1 MSATNPRPQ
10 QKSDGTPTESIAV
23 RSTPVRFV
31 TATALFD
38 GHDASINIIRR
49 FLQREGA
56 EVVHLGHNRPVH
68 EVVIA
73 ALQEDADAIA
83 LSSYQGGHN
92 EYFRY
97 TIDLLKQAGASHIRV
112 FGGGGGVIVD
122 SEIKELMAYGVERI
136 YSPDDGRTLGLEG
149 MARDMIARAKK
160 SERPA
165 ATGADLYAN
174 YGHLLSRRISQIE
187 ASSFAPEII
196 LGQKKVPVLGFTG
209 SGGAGKSSLID
220 EFLRR
225 FKLIYPH
232 LRLALLSVDP
242 TQRRTG
248 GALLGDRLRLNS
260 VNDGKIYMR
269 SLATRTEN
277 AAISS
282 RLKDILTFL
291 KGEQFD
297 LIVIESA
304 GIGQS
309 DTAITDL
316 CDFSVFVMTPEYGA
330 ATQLE
335 KIAMLDYADMVIIN
349 KSDRVRAEDALI
361 QVRKQFRRNTGRLD
375 ESDGDLPIYPTVANR
390 FGDTLVD
397 DAFAALIHNLQNKK
411 LLPSDLKAA
420 VTLDS
425 ASIQDEFIPAK
436 RTRYLSEIADAVR
449 LYHSTADEQA
459 SIAHR
464 LQALYETLIELGQ
477 RPTATLGETLT
488 VPEDSTA
495 AAITNRYNSLL
506 AGLNP
511 HVLKMLT
518 ALPKLRKDYGQEK
531 FSYRVRDKDV
541 TVNAGVKSLSDTL
554 VAKVTPAPY
563 SDWGELTKFLLREN
577 IPGEFPFTAGVFP
590 FKREGEDPTRMFAGE
605 GSPERTNR
613 RFHLIAKGQ
622 PAARLSTAFDS
633 ITLYGENPA
642 ERPDIFGK
650 IGNAGV
656 SIATV
661 DDMKKLYSGFDLSAP
676 TTSVSMTINGPSPT
690 ILAFFMNAAIDQQ
703 IELHLR
709 SLGTLDEATANLR
722 KNFSARK
729 MSVPTYRDALPENHD
744 SLGLALLGT
753 SGDQLVEREV
763 YDKIAARTLSQVRGT
778 VQADILKEDQA
789 QNTCIFSTEFSLK
802 VMGDM
807 QQFFIEKDV
816 TNFYSVSV
824 SGYHIAEAGANPI
837 TQVAFTLANG
847 FTLAEYYLS
856 RGMQIDAFAR
866 NFSFFFSNGMD
877 VEYAVIGRVAR
888 RIWAI
893 AMRNLYGA
901 TERSQKLKYH
911 IQTSGRSLHAQEI
924 SFNDIRTTLQ
934 ALYAIM
940 DNCNSLHT
948 NAYDEAVTTPTPE
961 SVRRAIAIQLIINR
975 ELGLT
980 KNENPM
986 QGSYFVT
993 RLTDLVEEAILQEF
1007 DRISDRGGVLGA
1019 METMYQ
1025 RNKIQEE
1032 SLYYEKLKNSG
1043 ELPIVGVNT
1052 FLSEETEYYHGELMR
1067 STDDE
1072 KQRQI
1077 DSLQAFHTLHSS
1089 ESAPALQKLRQVA
1102 LSSGNVFS
1110 ELMQTVKTCS
1120 LGQITGALYEVGGS
1134 YRRNM

>member
-1 MSATNPRPQ
+1 M
-10 QKSDGTPTESIAV
+10 K
-23 RSTPVRFV
+23 PVRFV

-83 LSSYQGGHN
+83 VSSYQGGHN
-92 EYFRY
+92 EYFKY
-97 TIDLLKQAGASHIRV
+97 MVDLLKQAGASHIKV

-122 SEIKELMAYGVERI
+122 SEIKDLMAYGVERI
-136 YSPDDGRTLGLEG
+136 YSPDDGRSLGLEG
-149 MARDMIARAKK
+149 MARDMIQRAASVQKPPVH
-160 SERPA
+160 S
-165 ATGADLYAN
+165 GDLMAN
-174 YGHLLSRRISQIE
+174 YGHTLSRYISQIE
-187 ASSFAPEII
+187 SQEVTATGSPEPVE
-196 LGQKKVPVLGFTG
+196 GQPVTPVLGFTG

-225 FKLIYPH
+225 FKLLYPD

-242 TQRRTG
+242 TQRKTG

-260 VNDGKIYMR
+260 VNDGKIFMR
-269 SLATRTEN
+269 SLATRTDN
-277 AAISS
+277 AAVSPT
-282 RLKDILTFL
+282 LKEILGFL
-291 KGEQFD
+291 RGSTTLRSGDPKTDRTIGVKKFD
-297 LIVIESA
+297 LIIIESA

-316 CDFSVFVMTPEYGA
+316 CDFSVYVMTPEYGA

-361 QVRKQFRRNTGRLD
+361 QVRKQYRRNHNRLGERD
-375 ESDGDLPIYPTVANR
+375 EDLPIYPTIANR
-390 FGDTLVD
+390 FGDVLVEN
-397 DAFAALIHNLQNKK
+397 AFAALVRHLQQKQMLPATLSPAVK
-411 LLPSDLKAA
+411 LE
-420 VTLDS
+420 S
-425 ASIQDEFIPAK
+425 ASIKDDFIPAR
-436 RTRYLSEIADAVR
+436 RTRYLSEIADTVR
-449 LYHSTADEQA
+449 SYHAAATTQADLA
-459 SIAHR
+459 R
-464 LQALYETLIELGQ
+464 KLQALY
-477 RPTATLGETLT
+477 TALVTIGYQPEKPLGEALEIPASQPAEPLVTQYNALLKKIDPQLLT
-488 VPEDSTA
+488 D
-495 AAITNRYNSLL
+495 
-506 AGLNP
+506 
-511 HVLKMLT
+511 
-518 ALPKLRKDYGQEK
+518 LRSIGKIRANYAQET
-531 FSYRVRDKDV
+531 FSYKVRDKEV
-541 TVNAGVKSLSDTL
+541 TVRAGTRSLSDTL
-554 VAKVTPAPY
+554 IAKVVPAPFE
-563 SDWGELTKFLLREN
+563 DWGELANFLLKEN
-577 IPGEFPFTAGVFP
+577 IPGEFPYTAGVFP

-656 SIATV
+656 SICTV

-703 IELHLR
+703 V
-709 SLGTLDEATANLR
+709 EAYLAREGKLAAAQEKIRRLYAEKNL
-722 KNFSARK
+722 KA
-729 MSVPTYRDALPENHD
+729 PDYRDGKPESHNG
-744 SLGLALLGT
+744 LGLALLGV
-753 SGDQLVEREV
+753 SGDKLVEPDIYANIR
-763 YDKIAARTLSQVRGT
+763 KATLAQVRGT

-802 VMGDM
+802 VMGDI
-807 QQFFIEKDV
+807 QQFFIDNQV

-847 FTLAEYYLS
+847 FTLVEYYLS
-856 RGMQIDAFAR
+856 RGMKIDDFAR

-877 VEYAVIGRVAR
+877 PEYAVIGRVAR
-888 RIWAI
+888 RIWAV
-893 AMRNLYGA
+893 AMRNLYKA
-901 TERSQKLKYH
+901 DARSQKLKYH

-980 KNENPM
+980 KNENPL
-986 QGSYFVT
+986 QGSYFIT

-1032 SLYYEKLKNSG
+1032 SLYYEKLKTSG
-1043 ELPIVGVNT
+1043 ELPIIGVNT

-1077 DSLQAFHTLHSS
+1077 ESLAQFHAFHAT
-1089 ESAPALQKLRQVA
+1089 ESPAALDKLRRVA
-1102 LSSGNVFS
+1102 LRSGNVFA
-1110 ELMQTVKTCS
+1110 ELMQTVKSCS

>member
-1 MSATNPRPQ
+1 M
-10 QKSDGTPTESIAV
+10 K
-23 RSTPVRFV
+23 PVRFV

-97 TIDLLKQAGASHIRV
+97 TIDLLKQAGASHIKV

-122 SEIKELMAYGVERI
+122 SEIKDLMAYGVERI
-136 YSPDDGRTLGLEG
+136 YSPDDGRELGLEG
-149 MARDMIARAKK
+149 MARDMIQRASSAK
-160 SERPA
+160 RPA
-165 ATGADLYAN
+165 MHAGDLYAN
-174 YGHLLSRRISQIE
+174 HGHLLSRRISMIE
-187 ASSFAPEII
+187 AQETLTPMVSESP
-196 LGQKKVPVLGFTG
+196 VPVLGFTG

-225 FKLIYPH
+225 FKLLYPQ

-242 TQRRTG
+242 TQRKTG

-260 VNDGKIYMR
+260 VNDGKIFMR

-277 AAISS
+277 AAISTT
-282 RLKDILTFL
+282 LKDILQFL
-291 KGEQFD
+291 RGEQFD

-361 QVRKQFRRNTGRLD
+361 QVRKQYRRNTGRLNEAD
-375 ESDGDLPIYPTVANR
+375 AELPIYPTIANR

-397 DAFAALIHNLQNKK
+397 EAFAALISQLQGKK
-411 LLPSDLKAA
+411 LLRADLAPAVALDAA
-420 VTLDS
+420 RGARATVPEDP
-425 ASIQDEFIPAK
+425 ASLAAAPPAKDEFIPAK
-436 RTRYLSEIADAVR
+436 RIRYLSEIADSVR
-449 LYHSTADEQA
+449 AYHNKADAQA
-459 SIAHR
+459 NLAHR
-464 LQALYETLIELGQ
+464 LQSLYETLAELGHK
-477 RPTATLGETLT
+477 PAAELGESLDMPADT
-488 VPEDSTA
+488 VA
-495 AAITNRYNSLL
+495 AAIVAKYQSVL
-506 AGLNP
+506 AEIDP
-511 HVLKMLT
+511 QVLK
-518 ALPKLRKDYGQEK
+518 ALKSLPALRTDYAKEK
-531 FSYRVRDKDV
+531 FSYRVREKEV

-554 VAKVTPAPY
+554 VSKVTPAPF
-563 SDWGELTKFLLREN
+563 SDWGELTRFMLREN

-661 DDMKKLYSGFDLSAP
+661 DDMKKLYSGFDLSSP

-709 SLGTLDEATANLR
+709 AEGKLEEATTKLR
-722 KNFSARK
+722 KLFAERSLPA
-729 MSVPTYRDALPENHD
+729 PTYRDALPENHNQ
-744 SLGLALLGT
+744 LGLALLGT
-753 SGDQLVEREV
+753 SGDKLVAPEV
-763 YDKIAARTLSQVRGT
+763 YAKIAAQTLTQVRGT

-807 QQFFIEKDV
+807 QQFFIENNV

-856 RGMQIDAFAR
+856 RGMRIDDFAR

-901 TERSQKLKYH
+901 AERSQKLKYH

-980 KNENPM
+980 KNENPL
-986 QGSYFVT
+986 QGSYFIT

-1032 SLYYEKLKNSG
+1032 SLFYEKLKNSG

-1077 DSLQAFHTLHSS
+1077 DSLNAFHALHAG
-1089 ESAPALQKLRQVA
+1089 ESQRALQNLRRVA
-1102 LSSGNVFS
+1102 LASGNVFT
-1110 ELMQTVKTCS
+1110 ELMQAVKTCS
-1120 LGQITGALYEVGGS
+1120 LGEITGALYEVGGS

>member
-1 MSATNPRPQ
+1 M
-10 QKSDGTPTESIAV
+10 K
-23 RSTPVRFV
+23 PVRFV
-31 TATALFD
+31 TATSLFD

-73 ALQEDADAIA
+73 ALQEDADGIAI
-83 LSSYQGGHN
+83 SSYQGGHN
-92 EYFRY
+92 EYFKY
-97 TIDLLKQAGASHIRV
+97 TVDLLKQAGASHIKV

-122 SEIKELMAYGVERI
+122 SEIKDLMAYGVERI
-136 YSPDDGRTLGLEG
+136 YSPDDGRTLGLDG
-149 MARDMIARAKK
+149 MARDMIERASKTTH
-160 SERPA
+160 PPV
-165 ATGADLYAN
+165 TPGLNPGLQDLYAN
-174 YGHLLSRRISQIE
+174 YGHLLSRRISLIE
-187 ASSFAPEII
+187 AQGTATPAASQSP
-196 LGQKKVPVLGFTG
+196 VPVLGFTG

-225 FKLIYPH
+225 FKLLYPE

-242 TQRRTG
+242 TQRKTG

-260 VNDGKIYMR
+260 VNDGKIFMR
-269 SLATRTEN
+269 SLATRTDN
-277 AAISS
+277 AAISPT
-282 RLKDILTFL
+282 LKEILTYL
-291 KGEQFD
+291 RSEKFD
-297 LIVIESA
+297 LIIIESA

-316 CDFSVFVMTPEYGA
+316 CDFSVYVMTPEYGA

-335 KIAMLDYADMVIIN
+335 KIAMLDYANMVIIN

-361 QVRKQFRRNTGRLD
+361 QVRKQYRRNHALLTQKD
-375 ESDGDLPIYPTVANR
+375 EELPIYPTIANR
-390 FGDTLVD
+390 FGDVLVD
-397 DAFAALIHNLQNKK
+397 DAFAALVRHLQQKK
-411 LLPSDLKAA
+411 FLPDNIAPA
-420 VTLDS
+420 VKLES
-425 ASIQDEFIPAK
+425 ASVKDDFIPAR
-436 RTRYLSEIADAVR
+436 RTRYLSEIADSVR
-449 LYHSTADEQA
+449 SYHSAAAEQA
-459 SIAHR
+459 DLAR
-464 LQALYETLIELGQ
+464 KLQSLYTALVTIGYEPE
-477 RPTATLGETLT
+477 RPLGEALEIPASQPAEPLVTQ
-488 VPEDSTA
+488 
-495 AAITNRYNSLL
+495 YNALLKEIDPQLL
-506 AGLNP
+506 AD
-511 HVLKMLT
+511 
-518 ALPKLRKDYGQEK
+518 LRSIGKTRANYAQETY
-531 FSYRVRDKDV
+531 SYKVRDKEV
-541 TVNAGVKSLSDTL
+541 TVRAGTKSLSDTL
-554 VAKVTPAPY
+554 IAKVVPAPY
-563 SDWGELTKFLLREN
+563 EDWGELTKFLLNEN
-577 IPGEFPFTAGVFP
+577 IPGEFPYTAGVFP

-656 SIATV
+656 SICTV

-703 IELHLR
+703 V
-709 SLGTLDEATANLR
+709 EAYLTREGKLAAAQEKIRQLYAEKNL
-722 KNFSARK
+722 KA
-729 MSVPTYRDALPENHD
+729 PDYRDGKPD
-744 SLGLALLGT
+744 SHNGLGLALLGVT
-753 SGDQLVEREV
+753 GEKVLAPEV
-763 YDKIAARTLSQVRGT
+763 YENIRKATLSQVRGT

-802 VMGDM
+802 VMGDI
-807 QQFFIEKDV
+807 QQFFIDNQV

-856 RGMQIDAFAR
+856 RGMKIDDFAR

-877 VEYAVIGRVAR
+877 PEYAVIGRVAR
-888 RIWAI
+888 RIWAVS
-893 AMRNLYGA
+893 MRNLYKA
-901 TERSQKLKYH
+901 DARSQKLKYH

-980 KNENPM
+980 KNENPL
-986 QGSYFVT
+986 QGSYFLT

-1032 SLYYEKLKNSG
+1032 SLYYEKLKTSG
-1043 ELPIVGVNT
+1043 ELPIIGVNT

-1067 STDDE
+1067 STDEE

-1077 DSLQAFHTLHSS
+1077 ESLAQFHAFHAA
-1089 ESAPALQKLRQVA
+1089 ESTPALDKLRKVA
-1102 LSSGNVFS
+1102 LRSGNVFE
-1110 ELMQTVKTCS
+1110 ELVETVKSCS
-1120 LGQITGALYEVGGS
+1120 LGQITGALYEVGGR

>member
-1 MSATNPRPQ
+1 MNTSP
-10 QKSDGTPTESIAV
+10 S
-23 RSTPVRFV
+23 PVRFV

-97 TIDLLKQAGASHIRV
+97 TIDLLKQAGASHIKV

-122 SEIKELMAYGVERI
+122 SEIKDLMAYGVERI

-149 MARDMIARAKK
+149 MARDMIARAASAK
-160 SERPA
+160 RPPMQ
-165 ATGADLYAN
+165 GGNLYAN
-174 YGHLLSRRISQIE
+174 HGHLLSRQISLIE
-187 ASSFAPEII
+187 AQGTVKPSVSQSP
-196 LGQKKVPVLGFTG
+196 VPVLGFTG

-242 TQRRTG
+242 TQRKTG

-260 VNDGKIYMR
+260 VNDGKIFMR

-277 AAISS
+277 AAISAS
-282 RLKDILTFL
+282 LKDILAFL
-291 KGEQFD
+291 RGEQFD
-297 LIVIESA
+297 LIIIESA

-316 CDFSVFVMTPEYGA
+316 CDLSVFVMTPEYGA

-361 QVRKQFRRNTGRLD
+361 QVRKQFRRNTGRLNETD
-375 ESDGDLPIYPTVANR
+375 AELPIYPTVANR

-397 DAFAALIHNLQNKK
+397 DAFAALICNLQSKK
-411 LLPSDLKAA
+411 LLPDSLTAA

-425 ASIQDEFIPAK
+425 ASIKDEFIPAK
-436 RTRYLSEIADAVR
+436 RTRYLSEISDAVR
-449 LYHSTADEQA
+449 AYHSTADEQA

-464 LQALYETLIELGQ
+464 LQALYETLGELGYT
-477 RPTATLGETLT
+477 PSAALGEQLEAPAD
-488 VPEDSTA
+488 VTA
-495 AAITNRYNSLL
+495 AAITNKYNSLL
-506 AGLNP
+506 ADLNP
-511 HVLKMLT
+511 HLLKMLT
-518 ALPKLRKDYGQEK
+518 ALPKLRHDYGQEK
-531 FSYRVRDKDV
+531 FSYRVREKEV
-541 TVNAGVKSLSDTL
+541 TVNAGVKSLSDSL
-554 VAKVTPAPY
+554 VTKVTPAPFN
-563 SDWGELTKFLLREN
+563 DWGELTKFLLKEN

-703 IELHLR
+703 VELYLR
-709 SLGTLDEATANLR
+709 AEGKLEEATARLR
-722 KNFSARK
+722 KIFSERNLP
-729 MSVPTYRDALPENHD
+729 VPAYRDALPENHNA
-744 SLGLALLGT
+744 LGLALLGT
-753 SGDQLVEREV
+753 SGDKLVERQV
-763 YDKIAARTLSQVRGT
+763 YDKIVAKTLAQVRGT

-807 QQFFIEKDV
+807 QQFFIENDV

-901 TERSQKLKYH
+901 AERSQKLKYH

-980 KNENPM
+980 KNENPL

-993 RLTDLVEEAILQEF
+993 RLTDLVEEAILKEF

-1077 DSLQAFHTLHSS
+1077 DSLQAFHALHAA
-1089 ESAPALQKLRQVA
+1089 ESADALGKLRQVA
-1102 LSSGNVFS
+1102 LRSGNVFA
-1110 ELMQTVKTCS
+1110 ELMQTVKSCS
-1120 LGQITGALYEVGGS
+1120 LGQVTGALYEVGGS

>member
-1 MSATNPRPQ
+1 MSSHPQKDLPATETR
-10 QKSDGTPTESIAV
+10 TE
-23 RSTPVRFV
+23 RTGPVRFV
-31 TATALFD
+31 TATSLFD

-73 ALQEDADAIA
+73 ALQEDAHGIAI
-83 LSSYQGGHN
+83 SSYQGGHN
-92 EYFRY
+92 EYFKY
-97 TIDLLKQAGASHIRV
+97 IIDLLKKAGASHIKV

-122 SEIKELMAYGVERI
+122 SEIKDLMAYGVERI
-136 YSPDDGRTLGLEG
+136 YSPDDGRTLGLDG
-149 MARDMIARAKK
+149 MARDMIQRAGAAARPTETK
-160 SERPA
+160 
-165 ATGADLYAN
+165 GDLYADF
-174 YGHLLSRRISQIE
+174 GHLLARKITQIE
-187 ASSFAPEII
+187 TEAKSVRVVESNAAAA
-196 LGQKKVPVLGFTG
+196 GKTCVLGFTG

-225 FKLIYPH
+225 FKLQYPG
-232 LRLALLSVDP
+232 LKLALLSVDP
-242 TQRRTG
+242 TQRKTG

-260 VNDGKIYMR
+260 VNDGKIFMR

-282 RLKDILTFL
+282 TLKDILSFL
-291 KGEQFD
+291 KGEKFD

-316 CDFSVFVMTPEYGA
+316 CDFSVYVMTPEYGA

-335 KIAMLDYADMVIIN
+335 KIAMLDYANMVIIN

-361 QVRKQFRRNTGRLD
+361 QVRKQYRRNHALLTQAD
-375 ESDGDLPIYPTVANR
+375 EELPIYPTIANR
-390 FGDTLVD
+390 FGDQLVD
-397 DAFAALIHNLQNKK
+397 DAFAALVGLLQKK
-411 LLPSDLKAA
+411 QMLASDLKSQVAIE
-420 VTLDS
+420 S
-425 ASIQDEFIPAK
+425 ASINDDFIPAK

-449 LYHSTADEQA
+449 GYHKEAESQA
-459 SIAHR
+459 ELAR
-464 LQALYETLIELGQ
+464 QVQALETTKAVLGAGAPAGIAEKQAEL
-477 RPTATLGETLT
+477 RSKIDP
-488 VPEDSTA
+488 
-495 AAITNRYNSLL
+495 SLL
-506 AGLNP
+506 
-511 HVLKMLT
+511 K
-518 ALPKLRKDYGQEK
+518 ALESIEQIRADYSKEN
-531 FSYRVRDKDV
+531 FSYKVRDKEI
-541 TVNAGVKSLSDTL
+541 TVRAGTRSLADTL
-554 VAKVTPAPY
+554 TAKVAPAPFK
-563 SDWGELTKFLLREN
+563 DWGALSEFLLKEN

-613 RFHLIAKGQ
+613 RFHLISKGQ

-656 SIATV
+656 SICTV

-690 ILAFFMNAAIDQQ
+690 ILAFFMNAAVDQQ
-703 IELHLR
+703 VETYLKAEGKLA
-709 SLGTLDEATANLR
+709 EAQQKIRDQFKAKNL
-722 KNFSARK
+722 
-729 MSVPTYRDALPENHD
+729 PIPEYRDGLPENHNA
-744 SLGLALLGT
+744 LGLSLLGV
-753 SGDQLVEREV
+753 SGDQIVPREI
-763 YDKIAARTLSQVRGT
+763 YENIRQKTLSQVRGT

-789 QNTCIFSTEFSLK
+789 QNTCIFSAEFSLK
-802 VMGDM
+802 VMGDI
-807 QQFFIEKDV
+807 QQFFIDKNV

-856 RGMQIDAFAR
+856 RGMNIDAFAR

-893 AMRNLYGA
+893 AMRDLYKA
-901 TERSQKLKYH
+901 DARSQKLKYH

-980 KNENPM
+980 KNENPL
-986 QGSYFVT
+986 QGSYFIT

-1032 SLYYEKLKNSG
+1032 SLYYEKLKSSG

-1072 KQRQI
+1072 KARQI
-1077 DSLQAFHTLHSS
+1077 ESLAAFHSLHAA
-1089 ESAPALQKLRQVA
+1089 EAPTALDKLRKIA
-1102 LSSGNVFS
+1102 LKSGNVFA
-1110 ELMQTVKTCS
+1110 ELMETVKTCS
-1120 LGQITGALYEVGGS
+1120 LGQVTGALYEVGGS